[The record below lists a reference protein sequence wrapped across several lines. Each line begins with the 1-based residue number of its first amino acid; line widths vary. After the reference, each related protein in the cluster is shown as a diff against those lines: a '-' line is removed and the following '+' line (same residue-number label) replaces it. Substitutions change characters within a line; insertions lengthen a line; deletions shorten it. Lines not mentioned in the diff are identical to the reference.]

1 VTARLRL
8 TALLCAVAVVAL
20 ACAGE
25 EPGRAAFTGDL
36 SRGNPTTTAVGQGDA
51 ALDAPD
57 PTPLDAARQAEL
69 DAALARV
76 PDGCEVLS
84 DKNCLLPF
92 PSDAHTV
99 ADPATGTQLRVDLP
113 AGQLPNADGQTFD
126 PTEWNRN
133 DGWSPNT
140 PILVHVPDLDADA
153 TNLPPQDDI
162 AMSTT
167 PRSST
172 VLVDLTTGVL
182 VPHWAEVD
190 LRATS
195 PDDRLLIIRPA
206 ISLRETHRFAV
217 GLRRMVGTNGAI
229 LPAPV
234 AFQVFRDNNDVADT
248 RISERQQ
255 EFNEV
260 FSEMAGAGVDRSNLY
275 LAWYFTVASEQTL
288 ASRLLSMRDDAFGAL
303 AGNSPEYTITSV
315 RTDDLQPGIAR
326 KVQGTFEVP
335 LYLDNGGRPG
345 SRMVFNEQDPAIP
358 QRVGQYTANFA
369 CVVPT
374 AAVDSGEARP
384 VVYGHGLLGSAN
396 EALSSH
402 VQHAAAELNAVY
414 CGTDWIGLAQ
424 DDVPN
429 ALTVLEDLS
438 RFPSLPDRLQQG
450 ILNTL
455 FLGRL
460 MLTADGLGS
469 SPEFQTDDGANMLNT
484 DEAYYDGNSQG
495 AIAGGA
501 ATAVAQDW
509 TKASLGVGGM
519 NYSLLLNRSVDF
531 DRYFAVMRQAYPDPL
546 VQQIWFGLIQMLWD
560 RGETGG
566 YVQHLT
572 DDPYGRTPS
581 KQVLMTVAFG
591 DHQVA
596 TVSADNIAR
605 TLRIPVYQPVLP
617 AGVPPYQSMNGLEPD
632 AREQAFFELGPI
644 RQFPLTGSA
653 LYYWYSGT
661 LAPPLG
667 NITPTESTS
676 YQVTCTGPNAAR
688 AATDPR
694 CIDPHEDPR
703 RQPQVIAQ
711 KDAFFQPAGTIN
723 NVCRD
728 EACRARTRADFPY

>member
-1 VTARLRL
+1 VTARFRL
-8 TALLCAVAVVAL
+8 TALVCAVAVVAM
-20 ACAGE
+20 ACARE

-36 SRGNPTTTAVGQGDA
+36 SKGNPTTTAPAQGDA
-51 ALDAPD
+51 AVDAPD
-57 PTPLDAARQAEL
+57 PTPLDEARQAEL
-69 DAALARV
+69 DATLARI
-76 PDGCEVLS
+76 PQGCEVLS
-84 DKNCLLPF
+84 DRNCLLPF

-99 ADPATGTQLRVDLP
+99 ADPSTGTQLRVDLP
-113 AGQLPNADGQTFD
+113 TGQLPNAAGQPFD

-140 PILVHVPDLDADA
+140 PILVHVPGLDAEA

-167 PRSST
+167 AESAT

-195 PDDRLLIIRPA
+195 PDNRLLIIRPA

-217 GLRRMVGTNGAI
+217 GLRRLIGTNGTI
-229 LPAPV
+229 LPAPI
-234 AFQVFRDNNDVADT
+234 AFQAFRDNNSVADP

-260 FSEMAGAGVDRSNLY
+260 FSQMAGAGVSRSNLY

-288 ASRLLSMRDDAFGAL
+288 ASRLLSMRDDAFGRL
-303 AGNSPEYTITSV
+303 AGNSPQYAVTSV
-315 RTDDLQPGIAR
+315 RTDNLQPGIAR
-326 KVQGTFEVP
+326 RVQGTFQVP

-345 SRMVFNEQDPAIP
+345 SRMVFNDRDPAVP
-358 QRVGQYTANFA
+358 QQVGEYTANFS

-374 AAVDSGEARP
+374 EAVESGEARP
-384 VVYGHGLLGSAN
+384 VVYGHGLLGSSD

-402 VQHAAAELNAVY
+402 VQHTAAELNAVY

-429 ALTVLEDLS
+429 ALSVLENLS

-460 MLTADGLGS
+460 MLASDGLGS
-469 SPEFQTDDGANMLNT
+469 SPEFQTEDGANLLNT

-605 TLRIPVYQPVLP
+605 TLRIPVYQPTLP
-617 AGVPPYQSMNGLEPD
+617 AGVPPYESMNGLE
-632 AREQAFFELGPI
+632 RGVQEQAFFELGPI

-676 YQVTCTGPNAAR
+676 YLVTCTGANAAR
-688 AATDPR
+688 AESDPR

-703 RQPQVIAQ
+703 RQPQVVAQ
-711 KDAFFQPAGTIN
+711 KDAFFQPAGTVN

-728 EACRARTRADFPY
+728 EACRARIRADFPY